1 MVCVK
6 PKEKD
11 GELGLKRRND
21 YTFANYETSRQA
33 PSFSENRADNLIV
46 SINQKGLKTGM
57 KSYIVAF
64 IASLLLMFGIINA
77 INNSTPDKL
86 SISSPYVPDHYT
98 LSFFDEFDM
107 EGLNAEKWRNRYSEG
122 RTYGAGI
129 ASHQSVSQIG
139 DGYLRLITR
148 HESDQFLTGM
158 VRSVP
163 QFKYGYFEARIL
175 FQKLQGHHGAFW
187 LQSETY
193 GQVTGNPAQSGAEID
208 IIEFFGAER
217 QLTDAKQNV
226 YYDPYISGQKQ
237 PGAEFDV
244 FYRSNH
250 DEIELN
256 DAFHIFGLL
265 WTEAEYVFYI
275 DGVETWRTNTGLSQ
289 VEEYIVLSLT
299 TSEWE
304 NARLDVNKLPDEM
317 VIDYVRVYYP

>member
-1 MVCVK
+1 
-6 PKEKD
+6 
-11 GELGLKRRND
+11 
-21 YTFANYETSRQA
+21 
-33 PSFSENRADNLIV
+33 
-46 SINQKGLKTGM
+46 M
-57 KSYIVAF
+57 KSYIAAF

-98 LSFFDEFDM
+98 LSFFDEFDT

-122 RTYGAGI
+122 HTYGAGI
-129 ASHQSVSQIG
+129 APHQSVSQIG

-317 VIDYVRVYYP
+317 VIDYVRVHYP